1 MDSPAISVVMPM
13 RNAAAFAEEAVASIA
28 QQQRVDLEL
37 LVVDDDSDDDGPR
50 RVARLMAADPRIRL
64 LTSPGRGIVDAL
76 NAGCEAAA
84 GRYIARMD
92 ADDVALPGR
101 LERQLALL
109 EARRDVGIVG
119 GQMDCA
125 DARGRVAWRARYPL
139 GDEGIREMIA
149 TASPFAH
156 PTVMFRTEL
165 FHRVGGFRGICRYAE
180 DFDLWT
186 RLLDHARGANLDEVL
201 VRYRVHLGQ
210 SSLTRSRQQTLSAL
224 AVRAAH
230 PRRVAT
236 GRDPLAEYDLVTEQV
251 VFDLGVAADE
261 VRCTLVE
268 SDIVV
273 AGRARQ
279 LRELRTARRILDA
292 AVALA
297 ESGPLPPQREAAVW
311 EALAREALLLGHV
324 AAHFTARAHSGGP
337 ANLGELLEPQT
348 ARARAWWERAR
359 RRARA
364 VASEAATGG
373 GRPRVL
379 DPAPAEHMIEAPAPE
394 EAAAETLD
402 APATLLAPEEVAA
415 ETVDAG
421 VTAPA
426 ADPAPPL
433 GDDWWRADLELS
445 IWAWHAGELET
456 GRRACERLLSGRPLP
471 RAVAASAR
479 SNQVWYASLLADW
492 VDGVTFAPLDVPVR
506 EGWSAFNPSVALDA
520 DGFSAVVRSANY
532 RLDESH
538 RYEVLDSEGVIR
550 TENYLVALDEELHLR
565 GARLLTPPPARTVA
579 LSDFPVRG
587 YEDCRLFRSNRG
599 WHALATVRD
608 RDDEGWCQMVLL
620 DIDGAEVVRETLL
633 ESPQARRHEKN
644 WVPFFA
650 GERLCLVY
658 SWEPTVVLGL
668 DLDSGSWEELAR
680 SAPSHLSE
688 QTRGGT
694 PGVALGN
701 GWLFLVHEC
710 VWLPD
715 GQRRYLH
722 RFVELGPDF
731 RVKDASRP
739 FYFLERTI
747 EFAAGLAL
755 DHDDLVISFGVGDAR
770 AWCAQ
775 VPLESLLESLARD
788 RIAGPAA
795 PDAARRHRLG

>member
-1 MDSPAISVVMPM
+1 MDSPSISVVMPVH
-13 RNAAAFAEEAVASIA
+13 NAAPFVEEAVASIV
-28 QQQRVDLEL
+28 QQQGVDLEL
-37 LVVDDDSDDDGPR
+37 LVVDDGSDDDGPQ
-50 RVARLMAADPRIRL
+50 RVARLMAADPRIRM
-64 LTSPGRGIVDAL
+64 LTSPGRGIVDAI
-76 NAGCEAAA
+76 NAGCDAAA
-84 GRYIARMD
+84 GCYIARMD
-92 ADDVALPGR
+92 ADDVALPAR
-101 LERQLALL
+101 LERQLAVL

-125 DARGRVAWRARYPL
+125 DERGRVAWRAQYPL

-201 VRYRVHLGQ
+201 VRYRVHAGQ

-268 SDIVV
+268 SDVVV

-337 ANLGELLEPQT
+337 ANLGELLAPQT
-348 ARARAWWERAR
+348 ARARAWWETAR
-359 RRARA
+359 RLARA
-364 VASEAATGG
+364 VASEAAGAE
-373 GRPRVL
+373 RSRVL
-379 DPAPAEHMIEAPAPE
+379 DPAPAEHRIEAPAPE
-394 EAAAETLD
+394 EATAETLV
-402 APATLLAPEEVAA
+402 APATLPAPEEVAA
-415 ETVDAG
+415 ETVDAPAA
-421 VTAPA
+421 APA
-426 ADPAPPL
+426 AEPAPPL

-479 SNQVWYASLLADW
+479 SNQVWYASLVGDW
-492 VDGVTFAPLDVPVR
+492 VDGVTFTPLDVPVR
-506 EGWSAFNPSVALDA
+506 EGWSAFNPSIAQDA
-520 DGFSAVVRSANY
+520 DGFRAVVRSANY

-538 RYEVLDSEGVIR
+538 RYEVLDPGGVIR
-550 TENYLVALDEELHLR
+550 TENYLVALDEELHVC
-565 GARLLTPPPARTVA
+565 GARRLAAPQLRTAV

-587 YEDCRLFRSNRG
+587 YEDCRLFRSERG

-644 WVPFFA
+644 WVPFLA

-658 SWEPTVVLGL
+658 SWQPTVVLGL
-668 DLDSGSWEELAR
+668 DLASGQWEELAR
-680 SAPSHLSE
+680 SAPSLLSE

-694 PGVALGN
+694 PGVTLGN
-701 GWLFLVHEC
+701 GWLFLAHEC

-715 GQRRYLH
+715 GQRRYMH

-731 RVKDASRP
+731 QVRDASRP
-739 FYFLERTI
+739 FFFLERTI

-770 AWCAQ
+770 AWCAR
-775 VPLESLLESLARD
+775 VPLESLLESLACD
-788 RIAGPAA
+788 RVGRPLA
-795 PDAARRHRLG
+795 PDAARRDQQG